1 MDLNKKILVL
11 TDWYYPGFKAGGPI
25 QSCRN
30 LVLAL
35 KDSIDFY
42 VFTSNTDLG
51 ESQPYPG
58 VVSDKWIAISPGENV
73 YYGQPGTFSK
83 KKLAEVINSI
93 KPDLIYLNSMFS
105 VRFTIIPL
113 IILFF
118 GKYKCKIV
126 LAPRGMLNDSALF
139 YKPLKKKVFLK
150 LFKLLGLHWNIHFH
164 ATDLKEEKDIIK
176 NFPNAKAVSLA
187 PNFANQ
193 KTPKRLVIDKNPG
206 TLKLVFLSRIT
217 PVKNLL
223 FVVDLLKKNN
233 FPGTIHLTVAGEIE
247 DKIYWQSCLEKVKSF
262 PSNIQFE
269 YAGAIEHEGLL
280 DWLQQFHFL
289 FLPTFGENFGHAIF
303 EAFIAGKPV
312 IISDKTPWQDLQSK
326 DLGWEIPLSDEK
338 GFVNA
343 ITEALEMGQ
352 HQYNVMSLMC
362 GSFADTYRNNNETR
376 KRYLELFS

>member
-1 MDLNKKILVL
+1 MVLNKKILVL
-11 TDWYYPGFKAGGPI
+11 TDWYYPGYKAGGPI

-35 KDSIDFY
+35 KDVIDFY
-42 VFTSNTDLG
+42 VFTSDTDLG
-51 ESQPYPG
+51 EPKPYPDF
-58 VVSDKWIAISPGENV
+58 VSDEWIALSPGENV
-73 YYGQPGTFSK
+73 YYGQHGTYSR
-83 KKLAEVINSI
+83 KKLSSVIHSI
-93 KPDLIYLNSMFS
+93 KPDVVYLNSMFS

-113 IILFF
+113 IVLFF
-118 GKYKCKIV
+118 AKHKCKII

-139 YKPLKKKVFLK
+139 YKPLKKKIFLR
-150 LFKLLGLHWNIHFH
+150 LFNFLGLHAGIHFH
-164 ATDLKEEKDIIK
+164 ATDPKEEKDVTKI
-176 NFPNAKAVSLA
+176 FPLAKSVTLA

-193 KTPKRLVIDKNPG
+193 KTPDRIIIDKNPG
-206 TLKLVFLSRIT
+206 AIKLVFLSRIT

-223 FVVDLLKKNN
+223 FVVDLLKNHT

-247 DKIYWQSCLEKVKSF
+247 DKTYWQSCLEKVKSF

-326 DLGWEIPLSDEK
+326 DLGWEIPLSDEQ

-362 GSFADTYRNNNETR
+362 ATFADAYRNNNETR
-376 KRYLELFS
+376 KRYLELFR